1 MTNDKRSTIAL
12 WIFVG
17 VVLGLPLLYWTIF
30 YVAAQAGVQLSRNV
44 FGVVRCFGPTIA
56 AVAALTYIGGR
67 GAWRPLWTSL
77 IQWRVSGR
85 LYALALLTPLAVM
98 SLALGITYIVQPDVF
113 SLGEINPLK
122 LVAILI
128 ILPFLDGPLG
138 EEPGWRGYFLPA
150 LMQRYSAIVAS
161 LIVGLIW
168 YLWHLPHYHV
178 DGKDMS
184 GDFLFKYLLFIFA
197 LSFMHTWLYKKT
209 GGSVLIHVLFH
220 NMTNYVVLLSF
231 TLFPALKGVAL
242 DNTVYFYS
250 MMALGA
256 LAAGSL
262 WIQSRIR
269 GSSTA

>member
-30 YVAAQAGVQLSRNV
+30 YVAAQAGVQLSRNI
-44 FGVVRCFGPTIA
+44 FGVVRCFGPTVA

-85 LYALALLTPLAVM
+85 LYAIALLTPLAVM

-128 ILPFLDGPLG
+128 ILPFGTCRIITLT
-138 EEPGWRGYFLPA
+138 A
-150 LMQRYSAIVAS
+150 
-161 LIVGLIW
+161 
-168 YLWHLPHYHV
+168 
-178 DGKDMS
+178 
-184 GDFLFKYLLFIFA
+184 
-197 LSFMHTWLYKKT
+197 KT
-209 GGSVLIHVLFH
+209 
-220 NMTNYVVLLSF
+220 
-231 TLFPALKGVAL
+231 
-242 DNTVYFYS
+242 
-250 MMALGA
+250 
-256 LAAGSL
+256 
-262 WIQSRIR
+262 
-269 GSSTA
+269 